1 MAGKSILII
10 ESNET
15 FKDYIAE
22 IVKRLGFKA
31 SIATDGDEG
40 LKAAREE
47 SVDLILLSV
56 ELPNE
61 NGYII
66 CKKFK
71 EDNDLK
77 NTPLILMSLEAK
89 KTDFEQHKKL
99 KVRADEYIKKPF
111 GKREL
116 VVAISNLI
124 GCDVPLET
132 YFAVEEKLEALIKE
146 KDILEKDSKNKE
158 KLIFEL
164 RERANKTS
172 EVLKE
177 NINAEKLQKE
187 LSEAKKEVEETKK
200 EFAQLAQK
208 NESLLEKI
216 DEINKEKKELIK
228 SSIADF
234 AERDKREVELK
245 KKVSQ
250 LEKEFNE
257 HKASRQQIKKILENA
272 LSSLKE

>member
-47 SVDLILLSV
+47 RFDLILLSV

-77 NTPLILMSLEAK
+77 NIPLILMSLEAK

-99 KVRADEYIKKPF
+99 KVRAEEYIKKPF

-116 VVAISNLI
+116 VGAISNLI

-146 KDILEKDSKNKE
+146 RDILEKDSKNKE

-164 RERANKTS
+164 RERVNKAS
-172 EVLKE
+172 EGLKE

-187 LSEAKKEVEETKK
+187 LSEAKKEL
-200 EFAQLAQK
+200 AQVAQK
-208 NESLLEKI
+208 NESLLEKV

-234 AERDKREVELK
+234 AERDKRESELK

-257 HKASRQQIKKILENA
+257 HKTSRQQIKKILENA